1 MGRSLVVVLNEPS
14 DIDKT
19 PTKRR
24 ENAMIRI
31 RSIQT
36 GTVSIKTAQIEGRG
50 QGVQRLLNVLTD
62 KEWVE
67 PVPIYAW
74 VIEHPEGIIVVD
86 TGETARTAEK
96 SYFPRWHPYF
106 RLSARLY
113 VCPDDEIGPQ
123 LRRLGIAPRDV
134 RWVVLTHMHTDHAGG
149 LAHFPASEI
158 LITRG
163 EYQAAKGIVGRIQG
177 YLPNRWPTWLQPHL
191 IDFAQRPVGSFTAS
205 FPLTRSED
213 IILLSTPGHTPHHM
227 SVLVQDGDLS
237 YILAGDTSYT
247 ESLMLKQVAD
257 GVSPNPAITQQTLGQ
272 IRAYAQSTP
281 TIYLPS
287 HDPDSAKR
295 LAARTTVSLPKIE
308 AKM

>member
-1 MGRSLVVVLNEPS
+1 
-14 DIDKT
+14 
-19 PTKRR
+19 
-24 ENAMIRI
+24 MIRI
-31 RSIQT
+31 HVIQT
-36 GTVSIKTAQIEGRG
+36 GTVAIKAAQQVGRG

-67 PVPIYAW
+67 SLPIYAW

-96 SYFPRWHPYF
+96 SYFPRWHPF
-106 RLSARLY
+106 FRFAARLS

-134 RWVVLTHMHTDHAGG
+134 RWVVLTHLHTDHAGG

-158 LITRG
+158 LIARG
-163 EYQAAKGIVGRIQG
+163 EYQAARGTAGRIQG
-177 YLPNRWPTWLQPHL
+177 YLPDRWPRWLQPRL
-191 IDFAQRPVGSFTAS
+191 IDFAQRPVGPFPAS
-205 FPLTRSED
+205 LPLTRSED
-213 IILLSTPGHTPHHM
+213 VILLSTPGHTSHHL

-247 ESLMLKQVAD
+247 EHIMLKQLAD
-257 GVSPNPAITQQTLGQ
+257 GVSPKPAIARQTLSHLY
-272 IRAYAQSTP
+272 AYAQSTP

-287 HDPDSAKR
+287 HDPESAKR
-295 LAARTTVSLPKIE
+295 LAAHTTVCFPT
-308 AKM
+308 